1 MTETA
6 PVAAAPDPLLAAVL
20 AGTQVFD
27 LAQPLHPKVPH
38 SPNQPGFQY
47 ALIRRHGDMVRTD
60 GGSAANELLV
70 TGGHTG
76 THVDALAHVS
86 HAGLLHGGVE
96 AATVQ
101 GSQGFSEHGIDT
113 LEPVIARGVLL
124 DLPGLQGVP
133 RLAPGQPIT
142 ADDLAAAAAYGGV
155 EVSTGDAV
163 LVRTGWAQL
172 WDDPTAFI
180 SADGG
185 VPGPTEAAATWLA
198 DRGARITG
206 SDTTAYEQITA
217 ERGHALLPAHRVLLV
232 ERGIP
237 IVEMLNLE
245 RLAAAGVRE
254 FAFVLA
260 PLPIVGA
267 TGSPVRPLAVTSR

>member
-1 MTETA
+1 
-6 PVAAAPDPLLAAVL
+6 
-20 AGTQVFD
+20 
-27 LAQPLHPKVPH
+27 
-38 SPNQPGFQY
+38 
-47 ALIRRHGDMVRTD
+47 MVRAD

-86 HAGLLHGGVE
+86 HDGRLHGGVD
-96 AATVQ
+96 AAAAQ
-101 GSQGFSEHGIDT
+101 GAQGFSEHGIDT
-113 LEPVIARGVLL
+113 LEPIVARGVLL
-124 DLPGLQGVP
+124 DLPGMFGVP
-133 RLAPGQPIT
+133 RLAPAQPIS
-142 ADDLAAAAAYGGV
+142 ADDLAGAATTCGI
-155 EVSTGDAV
+155 EIQQGDAV

-172 WDDPTAFI
+172 WDNPAAFL
-180 SADGG
+180 SADEG
-185 VPGPTEAAATWLA
+185 VPGPTEAAAIWLA

-217 ERGHALLPAHRVLLV
+217 ERGHGLLPAHRVLLV

-245 RLAAAGVRE
+245 RLAASGIHT